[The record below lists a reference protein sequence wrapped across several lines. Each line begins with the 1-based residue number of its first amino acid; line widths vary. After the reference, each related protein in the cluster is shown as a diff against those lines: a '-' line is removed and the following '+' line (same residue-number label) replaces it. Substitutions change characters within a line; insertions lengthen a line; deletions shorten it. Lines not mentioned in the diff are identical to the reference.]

1 MLQKLKD
8 FLKQELNILSSLR
21 FLDLYS
27 FYSNLIKFKK
37 KLRVLLNLKSHKS
50 NPDLIAQEKYLNYK
64 FWLKESLL
72 RAYNL
77 NLQNTKNQKN
87 ILDIGTGAGYFPF
100 ICNELNHIGFC
111 LDVPENDLYNQ
122 MTDSLGLI
130 KFKRN
135 IKCFEPIKLNTD
147 IRFDLITAYMICFN
161 NHKQEDLW
169 GGDEWRFFI
178 SDLQSNYL
186 KKDGLIVLNFNEEEP
201 GVYFSE
207 ELITFFNNKNYQI
220 DGNTILISSSLTV

>member
-1 MLQKLKD
+1 
-8 FLKQELNILSSLR
+8 
-21 FLDLYS
+21 
-27 FYSNLIKFKK
+27 
-37 KLRVLLNLKSHKS
+37 
-50 NPDLIAQEKYLNYK
+50 
-64 FWLKESLL
+64 
-72 RAYNL
+72 
-77 NLQNTKNQKN
+77 
-87 ILDIGTGAGYFPF
+87 
-100 ICNELNHIGFC
+100 
-111 LDVPENDLYNQ
+111 
-122 MTDSLGLI
+122 
-130 KFKRN
+130 
-135 IKCFEPIKLNTD
+135 
-147 IRFDLITAYMICFN
+147 MICFN